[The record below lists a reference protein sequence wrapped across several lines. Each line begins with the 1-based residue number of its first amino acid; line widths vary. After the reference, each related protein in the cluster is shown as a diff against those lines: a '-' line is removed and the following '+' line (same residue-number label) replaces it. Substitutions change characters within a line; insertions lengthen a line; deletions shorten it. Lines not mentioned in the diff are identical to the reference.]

1 MSYGGGYVGTTED
14 KRRIERQLKERDE
27 QHKQYEEAKKKAQ
40 QGHGLRQF
48 GTASSE
54 AIEHAFKNETVGL
67 VTREQFVEKR
77 LTIEERL
84 KEEEKRQRHEAEE
97 EALREKERQRAKKA
111 KTEQKHKLS
120 FDDFLEENEDEGQAE
135 AATQRQ
141 QCAQPPS
148 NGGSAEDA
156 EGGNGAS
163 GSGAGPRLLYAKL
176 GKDPT
181 VRTDFLPDKDRERE
195 EQELREKLKAE
206 YALRQAAIKAE
217 PLEIIY
223 SYYNGTGHRRAVTVR
238 KGDNVGQF
246 LKAVVEQLTPQFREI
261 RTTSVGNL
269 MYVKEDIILPHTV
282 TFYDLIVNKAMGK
295 SGPLFQFDLHEHAV
309 ASFDPRVK
317 SQDSHAGKVVDRHWY
332 NKNKHIYPASRWAP
346 FDDARQFKGEQAEGE
361 GDGTDK

>member
-84 KEEEKRQRHEAEE
+84 KEEEKKRRHEAEE
-97 EALREKERQRAKKA
+97 EALREKDRQRAKKA

-120 FDDFLEENEDEGQAE
+120 FDDFAEEEEEDEEQQEREGQA
-135 AATQRQ
+135 QGMQ
-141 QCAQPPS
+141 QAS
-148 NGGSAEDA
+148 NDA
-156 EGGNGAS
+156 DDAVAING
-163 GSGAGPRLLYAKL
+163 PKLRYAKL

-181 VRTDFLPDKDRERE
+181 VRTDFLPDKDRQRE
-195 EQELREKLKAE
+195 EDEMREKLKAE
-206 YALRQAAIKAE
+206 YGLRQAAIKAE

-238 KGDNVGQF
+238 KGDSVGQF

-261 RTTSVGNL
+261 RTTSVTNL
-269 MYVKEDIILPHTV
+269 MYVKEDIILPQTI
-282 TFYDLIVNKAMGK
+282 TFYDLIVNKAQGK

-346 FDDARQFKGEQAEGE
+346 FDEAKQYDGKEQSDRD
-361 GDGTDK
+361 GDNGD